1 MQHLAFL
8 PVGLQVRDES
18 GSTMSDLKS
27 TGFQNK
33 MELLIFFTH
42 LSGNTERKAE
52 RRRRRSSSDS
62 KTSKLLHATGQRQA
76 AAVNKHEQ
84 TNNFYFLLQHGGG
97 ITNRETEQH

>member
-33 MELLIFFTH
+33 MELLIFLHTYQEI
-42 LSGNTERKAE
+42 LKEKQIEEEEEEAPVT
-52 RRRRRSSSDS
+52 RRLRSFYNQQDND
-62 KTSKLLHATGQRQA
+62 KLLQ
-76 AAVNKHEQ
+76 
-84 TNNFYFLLQHGGG
+84 
-97 ITNRETEQH
+97 